1 MSRPYSRNLTSAAP
15 LPRAWLDGIAT
26 PTRVFFG
33 CLFIVWSWASTII
46 IVGWF
51 LEPLMGNQSATG
63 LLADRYA
70 AGLLLAFLVTV
81 AEFVSAGRWPLAYT
95 VVLLVG
101 DASFTTSQTHTWLD
115 TLLSARVEV
124 TIAGDVGLWLLSLVC
139 GVIAAVCGELLLF
152 GRR

>member
-1 MSRPYSRNLTSAAP
+1 MSTRSRPLASAAP
-15 LPRAWLDGIAT
+15 LPRTWLDSIAT
-26 PTRVFFG
+26 PTRIAFG

-51 LEPLMGNQSATG
+51 LDPLVGNRSALG
-63 LLADRYA
+63 ILPDRYA

-81 AEFVSAGRWPLAYT
+81 AEFVSAGRWPLVYT
-95 VVLLVG
+95 LVLVLF
-101 DASFTTSQTHTWLD
+101 DASFTTYQSHEWAY

-124 TIAGDVGLWLLSLVC
+124 TAGGDAALWVVSLV
-139 GVIAAVCGELLLF
+139 GGIIAAVCGELLLF

>member
-1 MSRPYSRNLTSAAP
+1 MSTRSRPLAAP
-15 LPRAWLDGIAT
+15 LPRAWLDSIAT

-33 CLFIVWSWASTII
+33 SLFIVWSWASTII

-51 LEPLMGNQSATG
+51 LEPLMGNRSATG

-81 AEFVSAGRWPLAYT
+81 AEFVSAGRWPLVYT
-95 VVLLVG
+95 IVLLLF
-101 DASFTTSQTHTWLD
+101 DASFTTYQTHEWLL
-115 TLLSARVEV
+115 TLISARVEV
-124 TIAGDVGLWLLSLVC
+124 AAGGDAALWLLSLV
-139 GVIAAVCGELLLF
+139 GGIVAAICGELLLF

>member
-1 MSRPYSRNLTSAAP
+1 MSTRSRHLPSASP

-26 PTRVFFG
+26 PVRIFFG

-51 LEPLMGNQSATG
+51 LEPLMGNASW
-63 LLADRYA
+63 LRILPDRYA

-81 AEFVSAGRWPLAYT
+81 AEFASAGRWPLAYT
-95 VVLLVG
+95 IVLLLG
-101 DASFTTSQTHTWLD
+101 DASFTTVQSHTWLY
-115 TLLSARVEV
+115 TLISARVEV
-124 TIAGDVGLWLLSLVC
+124 TAAGDVGLWVASLIG
-139 GVIAAVCGELLLF
+139 GVIAAICGELLLF